1 MKRIFFMI
9 GVLSFGVFPAQAADL
24 PQFDIATYCK
34 KVADTSGG
42 SSMIEL
48 GCRDMENEAK
58 SALLK
63 MSIPDKMLTYCGKVA
78 QTSGGSYT
86 LLQGCV
92 DMEMEAQQK
101 LEVK

>member
-1 MKRIFFMI
+1 MKRIFLML
-9 GVLSFGVFPAQAADL
+9 GVLSLSAFPAQAADL
-24 PQFDIATYCK
+24 PQFDIKTYCK

-48 GCRDMENEAK
+48 GCRDMENDAK
-58 SALLK
+58 SALIK
-63 MSIPDKMLTYCGKVA
+63 MNIPEKMLAYCGKVA

-92 DMEMEAQQK
+92 DMEMDAQQK
-101 LEVK
+101 LEGK